1 MFVHLR
7 GSNGSGKSTVAK
19 ALLQPD
25 AVPCYFDPHGYIT
38 MPHPMIRPLVAGEW
52 IAIGKYV
59 TACGGAD
66 TVKTTDKLKTLCDIA
81 CGYAL
86 SSGCNVIMEGIL
98 PSTVYQTWLD
108 YSQRVEAWAIPYVN
122 AFMSTSLDECL
133 SRVRARRVAAGSDP
147 LDFKPELVSA
157 KFATVQRIEERLR
170 AAGRETVE
178 ISGIENFLEIFPK
191 K

>member
-1 MFVHLR
+1 
-7 GSNGSGKSTVAK
+7 
-19 ALLQPD
+19 
-25 AVPCYFDPHGYIT
+25 
-38 MPHPMIRPLVAGEW
+38 
-52 IAIGKYV
+52 
-59 TACGGAD
+59 
-66 TVKTTDKLKTLCDIA
+66 
-81 CGYAL
+81 
-86 SSGCNVIMEGIL
+86 MEGIL